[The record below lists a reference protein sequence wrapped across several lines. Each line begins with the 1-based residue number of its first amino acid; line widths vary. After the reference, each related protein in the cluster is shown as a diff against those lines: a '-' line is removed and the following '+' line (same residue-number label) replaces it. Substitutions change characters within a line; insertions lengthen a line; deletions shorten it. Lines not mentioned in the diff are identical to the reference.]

1 MAERRVVA
9 EVKYTFTRAEL
20 LELGDD
26 LARAADDV
34 REIEARKKE
43 ATSAI
48 SAELKRAN
56 GRVFTLAGKIRDRY
70 EMREVDC
77 IAHYGVPR
85 AGMKTIRRADNGEQ
99 VREEPM
105 TAEEMQQ
112 GLDFGT
118 TTTGPETPTQ

>member
-1 MAERRVVA
+1 MAEKQVIR
-9 EVKYTFTRAEL
+9 EVKYTFSRTEL
-20 LELGDD
+20 LELGDE

-48 SAELKRAN
+48 SAELKKAN

-70 EMREVDC
+70 EMREVQC

-85 AGMKTIRRADNGEQ
+85 PGLKTIRRADNGEDLG
-99 VREEPM
+99 EEAM

-112 GLDFGT
+112 GLDFGAT
-118 TTTGPETPTQ
+118 SGSNTPTQ

>member
-1 MAERRVVA
+1 MSERLVIE
-9 EVKYTFTRAEL
+9 EVKYVFTRAEL
-20 LELGDD
+20 LELGDE

-48 SAELKRAN
+48 SAELKKAN

-70 EMREVDC
+70 EIREVNC

-85 AGMKTIRRADNGEQ
+85 AGMKTIRRADNGEEIRQ
-99 VREEPM
+99 EAM
-105 TAEEMQQ
+105 SSDEMQQ
-112 GLDFGT
+112 GLDFGAST
-118 TTTGPETPTQ
+118 DTKQ